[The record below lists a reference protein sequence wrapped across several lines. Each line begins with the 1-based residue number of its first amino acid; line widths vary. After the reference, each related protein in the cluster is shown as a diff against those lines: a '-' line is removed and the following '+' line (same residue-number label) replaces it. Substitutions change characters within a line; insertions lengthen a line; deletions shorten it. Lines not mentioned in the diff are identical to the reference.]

1 MFCARA
7 AEAASKAD
15 FRCTRP
21 VKTVRVTV
29 EPEKRLI
36 PGGRSLGVA
45 VKSQGVVVVGASDL
59 GKNRSPA
66 SAAGIRTGDVIT
78 QVNRQDVLNAQT
90 LSDAM
95 QEGAAAHL
103 RVLRDDVPLEF
114 DVTPELDPRDGNYR
128 LGVWVREN
136 TAGVGTL
143 TYYDPETGR
152 YGALGHAITDVDTG
166 TMFPVREGAV
176 YENSVTGITRGEEGA
191 PGELSGGFMA
201 EGVALGEI
209 DRNTECGVFG
219 EGEAALAADSLY
231 PNGLP
236 IASRGEIHPGSA
248 EILTCVGGEEIR
260 AYDIQ
265 IEKVN
270 ASPERHT
277 RSMVIRVTD
286 PELIEKTGGIVQGMS
301 GSPIVQDGKLAGAV
315 THVLIDDPAR
325 GYGIAIEAMLE
336 AAG

>member
-1 MFCARA
+1 
-7 AEAASKAD
+7 
-15 FRCTRP
+15 
-21 VKTVRVTV
+21 
-29 EPEKRLI
+29 
-36 PGGRSLGVA
+36 
-45 VKSQGVVVVGASDL
+45 
-59 GKNRSPA
+59 
-66 SAAGIRTGDVIT
+66 
-78 QVNRQDVLNAQT
+78 
-90 LSDAM
+90 
-95 QEGAAAHL
+95 
-103 RVLRDDVPLEF
+103 
-114 DVTPELDPRDGNYR
+114 
-128 LGVWVREN
+128 
-136 TAGVGTL
+136 
-143 TYYDPETGR
+143 
-152 YGALGHAITDVDTG
+152 
-166 TMFPVREGAV
+166 
-176 YENSVTGITRGEEGA
+176 
-191 PGELSGGFMA
+191 MA

-219 EGEAALAADSLY
+219 EGDAALAADSLY

-315 THVLIDDPAR
+315 THVLIDDPTR